1 MGIFRRVILP
11 VAWLLVF
18 AVIAVALVKIAFVD
32 GLKPAASEPG
42 PMAQVDIPV
51 IPATRATVTNTVQ
64 IKATVQ
70 SDAGVAIRSTAAGKV
85 VHIFAEPGA
94 AVSKGDRLFQI
105 AAQRQSQT
113 AAPAKDGDI
122 PAPSAPVYDYFDVLA
137 PAGGTLHSLTVLE
150 DQQLS
155 VGETVGKVD
164 PGTFTV
170 SGPVNAAQ
178 QYRLLGKPGSAEI
191 SLVGGP
197 APFQCTGVTLKNNA
211 SDDAG
216 SSSVPGGTGGVGMS
230 VPGALSVPGA
240 QAGPG
245 AGGGATQGS
254 GPATGTMSCPI
265 PAGPEVF
272 AGLGATMTVTAGEAK
287 DVVTVPLT
295 SVKGS
300 VKEGLV
306 WLASAGTQGAAPEQR
321 TVALGLNDG
330 TKVEVVSGLAEG
342 EQILEFVP
350 GAPAQVQGPG
360 MAGHGGAVYGPAGG

>member
-1 MGIFRRVILP
+1 M
-11 VAWLLVF
+11 AWLLVF

-32 GLKPAASEPG
+32 GLKPTASEPG

-85 VHIFAEPGA
+85 VQTFVEPGV
-94 AVSKGDRLFQI
+94 AVTKGDRLFQI
-105 AAQRQSQT
+105 AAQRQSQPV
-113 AAPAKDGDI
+113 APSKDGGI
-122 PAPSAPVYDYFDVLA
+122 PAPAAPVYDYFDVLA

-150 DQQLS
+150 EQQLS

-216 SSSVPGGTGGVGMS
+216 TSSAPGGTGGVGML
-230 VPGALSVPGA
+230 VPGAL
-240 QAGPG
+240 AGPG
-245 AGGGATQGS
+245 SGGATQDS
-254 GPATGTMSCPI
+254 GPATGTLSCAI
-265 PAGPEVF
+265 PAGREVF

-300 VKEGLV
+300 IKEGLV
-306 WLASAGTQGAAPEQR
+306 WLAGTGAQGAGAQGAAPEQR

-330 TKVEVVSGLAEG
+330 TKVEVISGLAEG

-350 GAPAQVQGPG
+350 GAPAQMQGPG
-360 MAGHGGAVYGPAGG
+360 MAGPGGAVYGPAGG